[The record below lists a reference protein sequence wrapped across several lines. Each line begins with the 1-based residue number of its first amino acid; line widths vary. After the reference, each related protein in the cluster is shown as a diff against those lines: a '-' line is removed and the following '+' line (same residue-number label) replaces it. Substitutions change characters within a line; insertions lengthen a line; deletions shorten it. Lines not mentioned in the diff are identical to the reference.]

1 MRSEM
6 TRTPSGPLRGFRILE
21 FSSIGP
27 GPFAAML
34 LADMGAEVVR
44 IERRGAQSTDA
55 RDVVSRS
62 RTAVVE
68 LDLKQAADRDQALQL
83 VAKADALIE
92 GYRPGVMERL
102 GLGPGEVFAAN
113 GRIVFG
119 RMTGWGQTGPLSH
132 AAGHDINYISLPG
145 ALAAIGKPG
154 EPPPPPLNLVGDY
167 GGGSMY
173 LVVGILAALLEAR
186 QSGKGQVVDAAMCDG
201 VASLMTLFSSLTAMG
216 RWTDRRGDNFL
227 DGAAPFYRSYAC
239 SDGKFVSVGP
249 LEPHFFALLR
259 EKLNLTEPVFDRQND
274 KAGWPLMRQKL
285 AEVLATR
292 TRDEW
297 CSLLEGTDACV
308 APILTLA
315 EAPNHPHLAAR
326 QTFVSEDG
334 IMQPAPAPRFS
345 RTPSA
350 IQGSPAMS
358 PSSADEVL
366 ARWAGVQAATA

>member
-1 MRSEM
+1 
-6 TRTPSGPLRGFRILE
+6 
-21 FSSIGP
+21 
-27 GPFAAML
+27 ML

-44 IERRGAQSTDA
+44 IERRGAQSTDP

-285 AEVLATR
+285 AQVLATR

-345 RTPSA
+345 RSTAQVPGPSPEA
-350 IQGSPAMS
+350 GAHTR
-358 PSSADEVL
+358 EVL
-366 ARWAGVQAATA
+366 AEAGFDDDEIAQLTAAGGGR